1 MSISMFILLIFFNS
15 LSIITGSS
23 SNIILPN
30 NVPNVW
36 GGNSS
41 APPGGVLGGCSGW
54 LFGFSGLD
62 GATSELHRFPPP
74 PQLRKKKN
82 KQTNTTIFFA
92 TL

>member
-1 MSISMFILLIFFNS
+1 MKEMSISIFILLIFFNS

-23 SNIILPN
+23 SSNINLPN

-62 GATSELHRFPPP
+62 GATSELHNFVA
-74 PQLRKKKN
+74 LIEGGN
-82 KQTNTTIFFA
+82 
-92 TL
+92 